1 MAGGG
6 GGGTTWVKVLVLG
19 LVLVGAAMG
28 LESARVELGFGIP
41 ALLAVGGLMVI
52 FGSCEAMILCVEGI
66 ARRMRWNAFV
76 AGTMAGLAGNVPELV
91 MLAFVLAAKPRI
103 GFIVVAMTLHVG
115 AMAFGLYSGLLPRDA
130 SGHARLPEPLVKLS
144 TDQFAGAAGAYLA
157 TGLLMLLLRSFEA
170 GNHGGQG
177 LGPADL
183 YAIGGLLLMVQVVGV
198 LELLRRFG
206 GSPAAGDAAQ
216 GAESAESAESA
227 AGREPEEPPA
237 SLARILGFGAL
248 GLVTSVIGGHA
259 VGDFADA
266 LVERLAEAGYSEM
279 VGALVL
285 SVFACAGGYVMIAS
299 AHVRGMYDLA
309 LANVSGA
316 ITQNAVMVMPI
327 ALILLGIFGQVGV
340 IPRLESGAVLPI
352 DLETT
357 SVVLLMFPPLL
368 ILWKAV
374 KDDGR
379 VSWVETA
386 SMVTVFGLTLYFLA
400 EHG

>member
-1 MAGGG
+1 MSGGAGGG
-6 GGGTTWVKVLVLG
+6 STWIRVLSLG
-19 LVLVGAAMG
+19 LVLLAGAFGMERAH
-28 LESARVELGFGIP
+28 LEQPV
-41 ALLAVGGLMVI
+41 ALAALHAFGGLMVI

-66 ARRMRWNAFV
+66 AARMRWNPFV
-76 AGTMAGLAGNVPELV
+76 AGTMAGMAGNVPEIV
-91 MLAFVLAAKPRI
+91 MLAFVLAAKPRV

-115 AMAFGLYSGLLPRDA
+115 AMAFGLYSGFLPRDA
-130 SGHARLPEPLVKLS
+130 SGQARLPDPLVKLS
-144 TDQFAGAAGAYLA
+144 TDQFAGAAGVYFS
-157 TGLLMLLLRSFEA
+157 TGLLMLLLRGFAA
-170 GNHGGQG
+170 GDHRGEG
-177 LGPADL
+177 LGAGDL

-198 LELLRRFG
+198 VELIKRFG
-206 GSPAAGDAAQ
+206 SESQSGDVT
-216 GAESAESAESA
+216 ESA
-227 AGREPEEPPA
+227 AALESAQEEPALPPTWG
-237 SLARILGFGAL
+237 RIAGFGAL
-248 GLVTSVIGGHA
+248 GIATSVLGGHA
-259 VGDFADA
+259 VGDFADVLVSA
-266 LVERLAEAGYSEM
+266 LSERGHSEM

-299 AHVRGMYDLA
+299 AHVRGMHDLA

-327 ALILLGIFGQVGV
+327 ALILLGVFGQTGV
-340 IPRLESGAVLPI
+340 IPRMPQGAVLPI

-379 VSWVETA
+379 VSWVETSA
-386 SMVTVFGLTLYFLA
+386 MVAVFGLTLYFLA

>member
-1 MAGGG
+1 MSGGG
-6 GGGTTWVKVLVLG
+6 GGGSTWVKVLSIG
-19 LVLVGAAMG
+19 LVLLAAAAFAQHALAAHPAVLGA
-28 LESARVELGFGIP
+28 LH
-41 ALLAVGGLMVI
+41 AVGGLMVI
-52 FGSCEAMILCVEGI
+52 FGSCEAMILCVGGI
-66 ARRMRWNAFV
+66 AERMRWNPFV
-76 AGTMAGLAGNVPELV
+76 AGTMAGMAGNVPEIV

-130 SGHARLPEPLVKLS
+130 SGQARLPDPLVKLS

-157 TGLLMLLLRSFEA
+157 LGFLMVLLRSFSA
-170 GNHGGQG
+170 GDHRGEG
-177 LGPADL
+177 LGPVDL
-183 YAIGGLLLMVQVVGV
+183 YVIGGLLLMVHVVGV
-198 LELLRRFG
+198 VELVRRFG
-206 GSPAAGDAAQ
+206 GEEGDGAGAGESTANLKELETAN
-216 GAESAESAESA
+216 AESAPPMSP
-227 AGREPEEPPA
+227 GR
-237 SLARILGFGAL
+237 IVGFGGL
-248 GLVTSVIGGHA
+248 GLATSVIGGHA
-259 VGDFADA
+259 VGDFADL
-266 LVERLAEAGYSEM
+266 LVSSLTDAGYSEM

-285 SVFACAGGYVMIAS
+285 SIFACAGGYVMIAS

-327 ALILLGIFGQVGV
+327 ALIVLAAFGQLGV
-340 IPRLESGAVLPI
+340 IPRMEHGAILPI

-386 SMVTVFGLTLYFLA
+386 SMVAVFGVTIYFLA

>member
-6 GGGTTWVKVLVLG
+6 GGGTTWVKILG
-19 LVLVGAAMG
+19 LG
-28 LESARVELGFGIP
+28 LGLLTLAHGLTAARVELGLWHP

-66 ARRMRWNAFV
+66 AARMRWNPFV
-76 AGTMAGLAGNVPELV
+76 AGTMAGMAGNVPELI
-91 MLAFVLAAKPRI
+91 MLGFVLAAKPRL

-130 SGHARLPEPLVKLS
+130 SGQARLPEPLVKLS
-144 TDQFAGAAGAYLA
+144 TDQFAGAGGVYLA
-157 TGLLMLLLRSFEA
+157 TGLIMLLLRSFSA
-170 GNHGGQG
+170 GSHGGQG

-183 YAIGGLLLMVQVVGV
+183 YIIGALLLLIQAVGV
-198 LELLRRFG
+198 VELIKRFG
-206 GSPAAGDAAQ
+206 STPDRGEWVSSV
-216 GAESAESAESA
+216 AEAEEANEA
-227 AGREPEEPPA
+227 PVPV
-237 SLARILGFGAL
+237 ARIAAFGAL
-248 GLVTSVIGGHA
+248 GLGTSVIGGHA
-259 VGDFADA
+259 VGDFAEI
-266 LVERLAEAGYSEM
+266 LVLGLAEAGYSEM

-285 SVFACAGGYVMIAS
+285 SVFACAGGYIMIAS

-316 ITQNAVMVMPI
+316 ITQNAVLVMPL
-327 ALILLGIFGQVGV
+327 ALIMLAAFAQLGV
-340 IPRLESGAVLPI
+340 ISTLPNGAVLPI

-379 VSWVETA
+379 VSWVESA
-386 SMVTVFGLTLYFLA
+386 AMVAVFGLTLYFLA

>member
-1 MAGGG
+1 MSGGG
-6 GGGTTWVKVLVLG
+6 GGGSTWIKVLSAG
-19 LVLVGAAMG
+19 LVLLAGA
-28 LESARVELGFGIP
+28 FGMEAAHIEQP
-41 ALLAVGGLMVI
+41 IVLALLHAFGGLAVI
-52 FGSCEAMILCVEGI
+52 FGSCEAMILAVEGI
-66 ARRMRWNAFV
+66 ASRMRWNPFV
-76 AGTMAGLAGNVPELV
+76 AGTMAGMAGNVPEIV

-130 SGHARLPEPLVKLS
+130 SGQARLPDPLVKLS
-144 TDQFAGAAGAYLA
+144 TDQFAGAAGAYFS
-157 TGLLMLLLRSFEA
+157 TGLLMLLLRGFAA
-170 GNHGGQG
+170 GDHRGEG
-177 LGPADL
+177 LGPGDL

-198 LELLRRFG
+198 IELIKRF
-206 GSPAAGDAAQ
+206 
-216 GAESAESAESA
+216 GAESDSGDVTESA
-227 AGREPEEPPA
+227 AELESEQKEPEKPA
-237 SLARILGFGAL
+237 TWTRIAGFGAL
-248 GLVTSVIGGHA
+248 GIVTSVIGGHA

-266 LVERLAEAGYSEM
+266 LVSALSERGYSEM

-285 SVFACAGGYVMIAS
+285 SIFACAGGYVMIAS
-299 AHVRGMYDLA
+299 AHVRGMHDLA

-327 ALILLGIFGQVGV
+327 ALILLGVFGQTGV
-340 IPRLESGAVLPI
+340 IPRMPYGAVLPI

-379 VSWVETA
+379 VSWVETSA
-386 SMVTVFGLTLYFLA
+386 MVAVFGLTLYFLA
-400 EHG
+400 KHG